1 DSEKTEEARRKERED
16 RKKRGIA
23 YQEFVKNWVTDTPP
37 ANLPFYGSWK
47 EKNVIYAGS
56 PDNYM
61 TEGNLK
67 AVWLPN
73 PKDVRIAE
81 LETELKELGDKR

>member
-1 DSEKTEEARRKERED
+1 
-16 RKKRGIA
+16 
-23 YQEFVKNWVTDTPP
+23 
-37 ANLPFYGSWK
+37 
-47 EKNVIYAGS
+47 
-56 PDNYM
+56 M